1 MSVLVA
7 LIPSDKEPEKKW
19 LKIYN
24 LDACEAENLEK
35 FVSML
40 ESDTSKI
47 EKVNYVKNTGSKIKS
62 IVVSLKTDADKIFP
76 HIMARF
82 MSITGQGFKRIM
94 DGT

>member
-7 LIPSDKEPEKKW
+7 LIPSDKEPDKSW

-24 LDACEAENLEK
+24 LDACESGALEQ
-35 FVSML
+35 FVATL
-40 ESDTSKI
+40 QADGSKV

-62 IVVSLKTDADKIFP
+62 IVVSLKQDAEIMLP

-82 MSITGQGFKRIM
+82 MAVTGHGFKRIM
-94 DGT
+94 DVA

>member
-7 LIPSDKEPEKKW
+7 LIPSEKEPEKKW

-24 LDACEAENLEK
+24 LDACEGSSLET
-35 FVSML
+35 FVSAL
-40 ESDTSKI
+40 ESDGSKV
-47 EKVNYVKNTGSKIKS
+47 EKVNYVKTTGSKIKS

-82 MSITGQGFKRIM
+82 MAITGQGFKRIT